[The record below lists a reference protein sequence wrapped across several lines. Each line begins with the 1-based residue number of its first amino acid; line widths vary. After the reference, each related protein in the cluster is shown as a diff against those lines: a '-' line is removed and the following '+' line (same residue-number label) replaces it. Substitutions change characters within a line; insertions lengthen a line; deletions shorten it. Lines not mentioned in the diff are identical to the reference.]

1 MKKYTVFFI
10 LLSILGCCSF
20 LFYLSYRDVKTKT
33 IAAFNNEQR
42 IMARQAAREIQSF
55 FTEYAIS
62 LRYLTRQK
70 DIIDLDQA
78 GRKRIKEFYNQH
90 ADKIRAITRIDASGK
105 IVYTVPFVR
114 RAIGRD
120 VSHQAHN
127 RRIMEKH
134 QPLVSEV
141 FRAVQGYRAVAFAM
155 PVFGDHAYR
164 GSLTILIPFQQI
176 AKKYLAD
183 IRLGDSGSAWLLS
196 RQGIELFCL
205 APGHAG
211 QSVFNTFASSPTV
224 LAMARKMIKGEQGTT
239 VYTVKQTRGNT
250 TESVTSHAVYLPI
263 KLPGNFWSIVV
274 ATPEDQVLAA
284 MTFFRDAWL
293 VLILVTFTGSILLT
307 AYLFKAWGIVREE
320 ERRRAAEKVL
330 RESEKKYRML
340 VENAND
346 LIFIVQDEVVKYA
359 NPKAE
364 EVFGCSLAEL
374 KSKPFIEYIHPD
386 DRHMVPAVHRRT
398 PQGGKNEN
406 LYSFRAVNEKAEDVY
421 LQINSR
427 LTTWKGRSATII
439 LARDITELKRAARE
453 KEKLEGQLRQAL
465 KMEAIGTLA
474 GGIAHDFNN
483 ILAAI
488 MGYADLA
495 KDELPADSRAVK
507 RIDAVLKA
515 SSRARDLVKQILAF
529 SRKEEQD
536 RAPLQL
542 HLLVKETL
550 KLLRASIPSTIE
562 IRRDID
568 PNSGH
573 ILAEPTQIHQVLM
586 NLCTNAAQA
595 MDEKGGVLFVG
606 LDCLELKEKD
616 LKDQEDP
623 RPGLYV
629 RLTVKDTGCGIDPA
643 IMDRIFDPYFTTK
656 EIGKGSGMGLSVV
669 HGIVKSHDGKITVV
683 SKPDQGTT
691 FKVYFPRVE
700 EEIQPEPAGPA
711 PLPTG
716 AERILF
722 VDDEQD
728 LTDATRE
735 ILTYLGYRVTA
746 TTSSL
751 EALALFRSQP
761 DAFDLVITDQTMPEM
776 TGVQLAGELLGVRP
790 DLPII
795 LCTGYSSKVDAG
807 VAGDM
812 GIRAFAMKPVGQ
824 EKLAARRCW
833 MKIPAPHPRDVSA
846 IPGRPPGQPETR
858 RRFTKS
864 VSIPSSA

>member
-20 LFYLSYRDVKTKT
+20 LFYLSYRDVRIKT

-42 IMARQAAREIQSF
+42 IMARQAARGIQSF

-62 LRYLTRQK
+62 LGYLAKQK

-78 GRKRIKEFYNQH
+78 GRERIKEFYNRH
-90 ADKIRAITRIDASGK
+90 AGQIRAITRIDASGR

-114 RAIGRD
+114 RAIGRN
-120 VSHQAHN
+120 VSNQAHN

-134 QPLVSEV
+134 RPLVSEV
-141 FRAVQGYRAVAFAM
+141 FMAVQGYRAVAFAM
-155 PVFGDHAYR
+155 PVFGNHAYQ
-164 GSLTILIPFQQI
+164 GSLTILIPFHQI

-183 IRLGDSGSAWLLS
+183 IRLGDFGSAWLLS
-196 RQGIELFCL
+196 RKGIELFCL
-205 APGHAG
+205 SPGHAG
-211 QSVFNTFASSPTV
+211 QSVFKTFASSPTV
-224 LAMARKMIKGEQGTT
+224 IAMARKMIKGEQGTT
-239 VYTVKQTRGNT
+239 VYTDKQTRGNT

-263 KLPGNFWSIVV
+263 ELPGNFWSIVV

-320 ERRRAAEKVL
+320 ETRRAAEKVL
-330 RESEKKYRML
+330 RESEEKYRML

-364 EVFGCSLAEL
+364 KVFGCSLAEL

-386 DRHMVPAVHRRT
+386 DRQMVPAVHRREQ
-398 PQGGKNEN
+398 QGGENEN

-439 LARDITELKRAARE
+439 LARDITELKRTARE

-507 RIDAVLKA
+507 KIDAVLKA
-515 SSRARDLVKQILAF
+515 SARARDLVKQILAF
-529 SRKEEQD
+529 SRKAEQD

-568 PNSGH
+568 PHSGH

-616 LKDQEDP
+616 LKDEADP
-623 RPGLYV
+623 RPGLYI
-629 RLTVKDTGCGIDPA
+629 RLTVKDTGGGIDPV

-656 EIGKGSGMGLSVV
+656 EVGKGSGMGLSVV
-669 HGIVKSHDGKITVV
+669 HGIVKSHDGKITVT
-683 SKPDQGTT
+683 SKPNQGTT

-700 EEIQPEPAGPA
+700 EESQPEQDAQA
-711 PLPTG
+711 PLPSG
-716 AERILF
+716 VERILF

-728 LTDATRE
+728 LTAATKG
-735 ILTYLGYRVTA
+735 ILTYLGYRVT
-746 TTSSL
+746 TKTSSP

-776 TGVQLAGELLGVRP
+776 TGIQLAEELLGVRP
-790 DLPII
+790 NLPII

-807 VAGDM
+807 VAGDI
-812 GIRAFAMKPVGQ
+812 GIRAFAMKPVSQ
-824 EKLAARRCW
+824 DKLAAMIRQVLDER
-833 MKIPAPHPRDVSA
+833 
-846 IPGRPPGQPETR
+846 PG
-858 RRFTKS
+858 FT
-864 VSIPSSA
+864 IDGG

>member
-10 LLSILGCCSF
+10 LLLILGCCSF
-20 LFYLSYRDVKTKT
+20 LFYLSYRDVKIKT

-62 LRYLTRQK
+62 LGYLAK
-70 DIIDLDQA
+70 HKNIIDLDQA
-78 GRKRIKEFYNQH
+78 GKKLIKEFYNQH
-90 ADKIRAITRIDASGK
+90 SGQIRAITRIDASGR
-105 IVYTVPFVR
+105 IVYTIPFVR

-127 RRIMEKH
+127 RRIMEDH
-134 QPLVSEV
+134 RPLVSEV
-141 FRAVQGYRAVAFAM
+141 FMAVQGYRAVAFAM
-155 PVFGDHAYR
+155 PVFKDHTYR
-164 GSLTILIPFQQI
+164 GSLSILVPFRQI

-196 RQGIELFCL
+196 SKGIELFCPS
-205 APGHAG
+205 PGHAG
-211 QSVFNTFASSPTV
+211 QSVFKTFASAPTV
-224 LAMARKMIKGEQGTT
+224 IAMAKKMIKGEPGTT
-239 VYTVKQTRGNT
+239 VYTYERKRGNVT
-250 TESVTSHAVYLPI
+250 RTVTSHAVYLPI
-263 KLPGNFWSIVV
+263 ELPDNFWSIMV

-284 MTFFRDAWL
+284 MKFFRDAWL
-293 VLILVTFTGSILLT
+293 VLILVAFTGSILLT
-307 AYLFKAWGIVREE
+307 LYLFKAWAIVREE
-320 ERRRAAEKVL
+320 ETRRAAEQVL
-330 RESEKKYRML
+330 RESEEKYRML

-364 EVFGCSLAEL
+364 KIFGCSLAEL

-386 DRHMVPAVHRRT
+386 DRDMVPAIHRRG
-398 PQGGKNEN
+398 PPGEKNEN

-421 LQINSR
+421 LQISSR
-427 LTTWKGRSATII
+427 LTTWKGRPATII

-453 KEKLEGQLRQAL
+453 KKKLEGQLRQAL

-488 MGYADLA
+488 VGYADLA
-495 KDELPADSRAVK
+495 KDELPAESRSGK
-507 RIDAVLKA
+507 RIDEVLKA
-515 SSRARDLVKQILAF
+515 SGRARDLVQQILAF
-529 SRKEEQD
+529 SRKSEQE

-562 IRRDID
+562 IRRNID
-568 PNSGH
+568 PHSGN
-573 ILAEPTQIHQVLM
+573 ILADPTQIHQVLM

-616 LKDQEDP
+616 FKGEADP
-623 RPGLYV
+623 RPGPYV
-629 RLTVKDTGCGIDPA
+629 RLTVKDTGCGIDPF

-656 EIGKGSGMGLSVV
+656 EVGKGSGMGLSVV
-669 HGIVKSHDGKITVV
+669 HGIVKSHNGKITVA
-683 SKPDQGTT
+683 SKLNQGTT

-700 EEIQPEPAGPA
+700 EESQPKPEGSA
-711 PLPTG
+711 PLPVG
-716 AERILF
+716 GERILF

-728 LTDATRE
+728 LTDATRG

-746 TTSSL
+746 KTSSL

-776 TGVQLAGELLGVRP
+776 TGVQLAGELLGIRP

-807 VAGDM
+807 VAEDM

-824 EKLAARRCW
+824 DKLAEVIRQVLDE
-833 MKIPAPHPRDVSA
+833 KTGS
-846 IPGRPPGQPETR
+846 G
-858 RRFTKS
+858 
-864 VSIPSSA
+864 PSE

>member
-10 LLSILGCCSF
+10 LLLILSCCSF
-20 LFYLSYRDVKTKT
+20 LFYLSYRDVQIKT

-42 IMARQAAREIQSF
+42 IMARQAARGIQSF

-62 LRYLTRQK
+62 LGYLAKQK
-70 DIIDLDQA
+70 DIVDLNQA
-78 GRKRIKEFYNQH
+78 GRERIKEFYNQH
-90 ADKIRAITRIDASGK
+90 ADKISAITRIDASGK

-114 RAIGRD
+114 QAIGRD

-127 RRIMEKH
+127 RRIMEEH
-134 QPLVSEV
+134 RPLVSDV
-141 FRAVQGYRAVAFAM
+141 FMAVQGYRAVAFAM
-155 PVFGDHAYR
+155 PVFKNHTYR
-164 GSLTILIPFQQI
+164 GSLSILIPFRRI
-176 AKKYLAD
+176 AKKYLAA

-196 RQGIELFCL
+196 RKGIELFRPS
-205 APGHAG
+205 PGHAG
-211 QSVFNTFASSPTV
+211 QSVFKTFASSPTV
-224 LAMARKMIKGEQGTT
+224 IAMAKKMIKGEQGTT
-239 VYTVKQTRGNT
+239 VYTEEQTRGNRT
-250 TESVTSHAVYLPI
+250 RAVTSHAVYLPI
-263 KLPGNFWSIVV
+263 ELPGNFWSIVV

-293 VLILVTFTGSILLT
+293 ILILVTFAGAIFLT

-320 ERRRAAEKVL
+320 ETRRAADKVL
-330 RESEKKYRML
+330 RRSEEKYRML
-340 VENAND
+340 VESAND

-364 EVFGCSLAEL
+364 KVFGCNLAEL
-374 KSKPFIEYIHPD
+374 KSRPFIEYIHPD
-386 DRHMVPAVHRRT
+386 DRDMVPAIHRREQ
-398 PQGGKNEN
+398 QGEKNEN
-406 LYSFRAVNEKAEDVY
+406 LYSFRAVNENAEDVY

-427 LTTWKGRSATII
+427 LTTWKGRPATII

-453 KEKLEGQLRQAL
+453 KKNLEGQLRQAL

-488 MGYADLA
+488 VGYADLA
-495 KDELPADSRAVK
+495 KDELPAESRAAK

-515 SSRARDLVKQILAF
+515 SNRARDLVKQILAF
-529 SRKEEQD
+529 SRKSEQD

-550 KLLRASIPSTIE
+550 ELLRASIPSTIE
-562 IRRDID
+562 IHRNID
-568 PNSGH
+568 PHSGY

-606 LDCLELKEKD
+606 LDYLELTEKN
-616 LKDQEDP
+616 LKDEADP
-623 RPGLYV
+623 HPGLYV
-629 RLTVKDTGCGIDPA
+629 RLTVKDTGCGIDPI

-656 EIGKGSGMGLSVV
+656 EVGKGSGMGLSVV

-683 SKPDQGTT
+683 SKPNQGTT
-691 FKVYFPRVE
+691 FTVYFPRVE
-700 EEIQPEPAGPA
+700 GGTPPEPAGPA
-711 PLPTG
+711 PFPSG
-716 AERILF
+716 VERILF
-722 VDDEQD
+722 VDDEED
-728 LTDATRE
+728 LIDATTG

-776 TGVQLAGELLGVRP
+776 TGMQLAGELLGVRP

-807 VAGDM
+807 TAGNL

-824 EKLAARRCW
+824 EKLAAMIRQVLDE
-833 MKIPAPHPRDVSA
+833 KPGSAPS
-846 IPGRPPGQPETR
+846 
-858 RRFTKS
+858 
-864 VSIPSSA
+864 